1 MTIGGIPRA
10 HAHYEGDLT
19 MGDYF
24 LQKGRETDALLC
36 VMHEGVAVE
45 SLSQPACCT
54 FWWEDPQDAHCSSRR
69 PQAPYSNVKTS
80 EQDCYD

>member
-45 SLSQPACCT
+45 SLSQCLLYVLVGRSSGCPLFFPPTAGT
-54 FWWEDPQDAHCSSRR
+54 ILQRQDIGARLL
-69 PQAPYSNVKTS
+69 
-80 EQDCYD
+80 